1 MKSCIEWR
9 KGFKYLPEIDEFII
23 NYKENKSRQL
33 VNFLNEYAKSQR
45 VIIRVEDSI
54 EKKDIDFLALLATQN
69 EYEIAILFEKLYPAN
84 IKKEDLQSIEIPFFF
99 NTIAT
104 NWEILREMLELGVS
118 DIYIGGMLGFD
129 LERVNK
135 FVPVNIQIRSY
146 ANICQYEWDNSKGFK
161 TFFIRPEDLNYY
173 SNFIDVI
180 EFYKS
185 EDIQNTLYE
194 VYFHS
199 KEWNGNLREII
210 KGLRVD
216 INNYYILGSE
226 FARRRAQCRRKCI
239 KGERCELCDGL
250 IDLAKTLEESKEYDV
265 FKRRMING

>member
-1 MKSCIEWR
+1 
-9 KGFKYLPEIDEFII
+9 
-23 NYKENKSRQL
+23 
-33 VNFLNEYAKSQR
+33 
-45 VIIRVEDSI
+45 
-54 EKKDIDFLALLATQN
+54 
-69 EYEIAILFEKLYPAN
+69 
-84 IKKEDLQSIEIPFFF
+84 
-99 NTIAT
+99 
-104 NWEILREMLELGVS
+104 MLELGVS
-118 DIYIGGMLGFD
+118 DVYIGGMLGFD

-135 FVPVNIQIRSY
+135 FVPINIQIRSY
-146 ANICQYEWDNSKGFK
+146 VNICQYEWDNSKGFK

-194 VYFHS
+194 IYFHS